1 MKKLKDL
8 RKYLNKLNAESIYA
22 QSIIDKVETDD
33 NGNISDF
40 CFKNFIDSI
49 QIDIENGNFIEEKYS

>member
-8 RKYLNKLNAESIYA
+8 RKYLNELNAESIYA
-22 QSIIDKVETDD
+22 QSIIDQVETDN

-40 CFKNFIDSI
+40 YFKIIIASI
-49 QIDIENGNFIEEKYS
+49 QMDIENGNFIKEKY